1 MAKANIWVSP
11 RPEGWAVHR
20 EHSERASHV
29 VPTKEEAVN
38 IARDM
43 ARQDRVE
50 LFIQRLDG
58 TIQERNTYGN
68 DPFPP
73 RG

>member
-1 MAKANIWVSP
+1 MAKPNVWVSP
-11 RPEGWAVHR
+11 RPDGWAVHR
-20 EHSERASHV
+20 ERSERASHIL
-29 VPTKEEAVN
+29 PTKQEAKEV
-38 IARDM
+38 ARDM

-50 LFIQRLDG
+50 LIIQRLDG
-58 TIQERNTYGN
+58 TIEERNSYGN

>member
-1 MAKANIWVSP
+1 MAKENVWVSP
-11 RPEGWAVHR
+11 RDGEWIVHR

-29 VPTKEEAVN
+29 AQTKEEAVGV
-38 IARDM
+38 ARDL
-43 ARQDRVE
+43 ARNDGVE
-50 LFIQRLDG
+50 LFIQRRDG
-58 TIQERNTYGN
+58 TIQERNSYGN